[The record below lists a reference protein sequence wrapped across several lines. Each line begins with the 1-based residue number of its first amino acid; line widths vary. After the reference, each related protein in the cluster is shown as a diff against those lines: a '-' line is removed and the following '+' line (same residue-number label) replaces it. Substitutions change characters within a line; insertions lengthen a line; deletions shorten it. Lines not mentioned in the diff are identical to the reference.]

1 MRHSL
6 RILLWGLA
14 LCCACTAGAATE
26 LRAWGYVGWW
36 LPEGWRS
43 VELHE
48 LERVM
53 FFDLQI
59 QSDGSIGERH
69 GWPDQWAELI
79 KATQQSQTP
88 IDVCVTLMDVRNFQQ
103 VFNSPP
109 HVQKLQSE
117 ILGLLA
123 QEAVSGIHLDVEIYD
138 AVPPKTLEAFRNFVQ
153 DIALQVQARS
163 DNKQISVFVPIGGV
177 TALYDGLTLATLN
190 RVVLQGYDAHW
201 KDGQTAGPVAP
212 LDGPGVLTWT
222 KLVALGKGWGIPPER
237 LLLGFPLYGYEWR
250 VKDNRLLSATLGPG
264 TSTTFAPMVPQLV
277 PEFSVSV
284 RERVLRYGASYDA
297 KTASAYYQFRK
308 SDGVR
313 VQGWFDDWWTL
324 LRKSEY
330 LLQEKVGGMAFFLL
344 GYDDGQ
350 LLQQFF
356 YQRSLRAR

>member
-1 MRHSL
+1 V
-6 RILLWGLA
+6 A
-14 LCCACTAGAATE
+14 LN
-26 LRAWGYVGWW
+26 
-36 LPEGWRS
+36 
-43 VELHE
+43 E
-48 LERVM
+48 LERVL
-53 FFDLQI
+53 FFDMQI
-59 QSDGSIGERH
+59 QTDGSIGERH

-79 KATQQSQTP
+79 KATQQSRTP

-103 VFNSPP
+103 VFNSPS
-109 HVQKLQSE
+109 HVQKLQNE

-123 QEAVSGIHLDVEIYD
+123 QESVSGIHLDVEIYD
-138 AVPPKTLEAFRNFVQ
+138 AVAPETLEAFRNFVLNT
-153 DIALQVQARS
+153 ALQVHALG
-163 DNKQISVFVPIGGV
+163 DAKQISVFVPIGGV
-177 TALYDGLTLATLN
+177 TALYDGPTLN
-190 RVVLQGYDAHW
+190 PLDRVVLQGYDAHW
-201 KDGQTAGPVAP
+201 KEGHTAGPVAP

-222 KLVALGKGWGIPPER
+222 KLVAMGKAWGIPPQR
-237 LLLGFPLYGYEWR
+237 LLVGFPLYGYEWR
-250 VKDNRLLSATLGPG
+250 VKDNRLGSATLGPG
-264 TSTTFAPMVPQLV
+264 TSTTFAPMAPALV

-308 SDGVR
+308 PDGVR

-330 LLQEKVGGMAFFLL
+330 LMQENVGGMAFFLL